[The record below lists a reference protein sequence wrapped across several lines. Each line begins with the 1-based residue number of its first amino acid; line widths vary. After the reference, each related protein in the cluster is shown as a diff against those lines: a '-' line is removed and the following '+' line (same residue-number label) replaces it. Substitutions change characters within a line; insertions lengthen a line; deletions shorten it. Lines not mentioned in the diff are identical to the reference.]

1 MFAPGNRTLTL
12 LVILLIG
19 ATVIATGTGFWL
31 LFRVTYVLALALPLC
46 WLLAWYNTRSIE
58 VTADRFTSRAQVGQ
72 EAQEF
77 IEVRNNGIF
86 PKLWLEVEDPSTM
99 ANHQSRRVVI
109 VPGRSFRN
117 WSVETPLRQRG
128 LFDWGPVRVLS
139 SDPFGIFRRTRSFGG
154 AEQLLVFPEVVDL
167 PRFQAPPANLPG
179 EGRFRRRTHYVTPN
193 ASGVREYAPGDAF
206 NRIHWA
212 TSARTGQLMV
222 KTFELD
228 PASDVWVI
236 VDLESR
242 FHAGN
247 APHSTEEYAIRAA
260 ASVARLYVLANRSVG
275 LMSFGARLEIVEP
288 ERGQQ
293 QLNRILE
300 SLAVASATGDAP
312 IANLLNEEQRRFGR
326 HTTLIVVTPSTEDRW
341 LTAVQSLAQRGVRL
355 AVILVDPSSFGSPNS
370 PLLLYGELTASNIMT
385 YVLRNGDDLSL
396 ALSAPGGSGAWQE

>member
-1 MFAPGNRTLTL
+1 
-12 LVILLIG
+12 
-19 ATVIATGTGFWL
+19 
-31 LFRVTYVLALALPLC
+31 
-46 WLLAWYNTRSIE
+46 
-58 VTADRFTSRAQVGQ
+58 
-72 EAQEF
+72 
-77 IEVRNNGIF
+77 
-86 PKLWLEVEDPSTM
+86 M

-242 FHAGN
+242 FHAGD